1 MFKELDMNSAV
12 NRITFSIPND
22 LNLDLEN
29 LKAETKKSKTEL
41 INLAI
46 KEFIERRK
54 KEQIDKAMELM
65 SKEYLENSNLTDMT
79 ILDSEEFL

>member
-1 MFKELDMNSAV
+1 MNSAV
-12 NRITFSIPND
+12 NRVTFSIPND
-22 LNLDLEN
+22 LNLDLEK

-65 SKEYLENSNLTDMT
+65 SKEYLENSDLTDMT